1 MNLENFITLVGLLL
15 LFLLTLLIVFLA
27 KHQAET
33 FREVLR
39 QQVAALGGQNIKTRF
54 ITPFGVRGFTK
65 CSVRYELDG
74 RRYEHI
80 VLQEMSFWGQ
90 TAAVYWNPPLPSP
103 SQTTNE
109 KGNDT

>member
-1 MNLENFITLVGLLL
+1 MNLENLITLVSLLL
-15 LFLLTLLIVFLA
+15 LFLLVLLIVFLSR
-27 KHQAET
+27 HQAET

-54 ITPFGVRGFTK
+54 ITPFAARSFTK
-65 CSVRYELDG
+65 CRVRYELDG

-90 TAAVYWNPPLPSP
+90 TVAVYWNPPLPLP
-103 SQTTNE
+103 SQTTDE
-109 KGNDT
+109 KGHDT